1 VGRDEGGGGKG
12 RWGGWLGSGEREVG
26 GGAWGGGERR
36 GMMEG
41 RNGR

>member
-1 VGRDEGGGGKG
+1 MKGEGEGEVGRVA
-12 RWGGWLGSGEREVG
+12 RE
-26 GGAWGGGERR
+26 WRKWGGERR